1 MITHMKTTLDLPD
14 DLLIE
19 AKATAARRRIT
30 LRELVTRALER
41 DLRPVPPPTHDE
53 HFTIDEDGWPVFERK
68 DYTGPPVTNELVN
81 RLREQEGI

>member
-1 MITHMKTTLDLPD
+1 MKTTLDLPD

-19 AKATAARRRIT
+19 AKATAARRRMT

-41 DLRPVPPPTHDE
+41 DLRPVPPPTDDE
-53 HFTIDEDGWPVFERK
+53 YFTIDEDGWPVLKRRGY
-68 DYTGPPVTNELVN
+68 DGPPVTNEFVN

>member
-1 MITHMKTTLDLPD
+1 MKTTLDLPD

-19 AKATAARRRIT
+19 AKATAARRRMT

-41 DLRPVPPPTHDE
+41 DLRPVPPPTAEE

-68 DYTGPPVTNELVN
+68 GYTGPPVTNELVN